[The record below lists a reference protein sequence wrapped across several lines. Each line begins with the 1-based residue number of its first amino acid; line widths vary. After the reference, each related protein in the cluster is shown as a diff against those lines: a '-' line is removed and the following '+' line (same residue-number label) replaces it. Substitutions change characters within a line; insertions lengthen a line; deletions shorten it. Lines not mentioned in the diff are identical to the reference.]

1 MNKKNPDTQERTSNG
16 KYSGEVLN
24 TRPKIERENE
34 GVYTGEFLH
43 ADSSY
48 NAAKRIEKSLTY
60 VVQRKR

>member
-1 MNKKNPDTQERTSNG
+1 MSKKNLNTPEEISNG

-34 GVYTGEFLH
+34 GAYTGEFLH

-60 VVQRKR
+60 VIQRKR